1 MCEWEKWRGECAN
14 GMYERCE
21 ANLLIASVR
30 PAVGR
35 AVFIIR
41 EHAIFWK
48 KAISFPSYTISS
60 TPWAFPFCAGG
71 HPPWGWSGLS
81 FSFFDPHGLPLF
93 FADPLDITI

>member
-1 MCEWEKWRGECAN
+1 MWEWEKWRGECAN
-14 GMYERCE
+14 GMDERCE

-41 EHAIFWK
+41 EHAIFFFWK

-60 TPWAFPFCAGG
+60 TPWAFPFCAG
-71 HPPWGWSGLS
+71 PPPMGVVWIVFLLLRSPWPFLS
-81 FSFFDPHGLPLF
+81 SLL
-93 FADPLDITI
+93 TR

>member
-14 GMYERCE
+14 GMDERCE

-41 EHAIFWK
+41 EHAIFLK
-48 KAISFPSYTISS
+48 EGYFIPNNSYTISS

-71 HPPWGWSGLS
+71 HPHGGGVDCLS
-81 FSFFDPHGLPLF
+81 PSSIPMAFLSSLL
-93 FADPLDITI
+93 TR

>member
-1 MCEWEKWRGECAN
+1 MWEWEKWRGECAN
-14 GMYERCE
+14 GMDERCE

-41 EHAIFWK
+41 EHAIFFFFWK

-60 TPWAFPFCAGG
+60 TPWAFPFCADG
-71 HPPWGWSGLS
+71 HPHGGGVDCLS
-81 FSFFDPHGLPLF
+81 PSSIPMAFLSSLL
-93 FADPLDITI
+93 TR